1 MNIMTTITIQGHD
14 RHGWDTET
22 VGSMEDVHAY
32 LSHPRRGTIT
42 AYVDGREHTVPAG
55 IGRRCA

>member
-1 MNIMTTITIQGHD
+1 MVAITIQGHD

-22 VGSMEDVHAY
+22 VESMDDIHAY
-32 LSHPRRGTIT
+32 LEHAHAGPIT
-42 AYVDGREHTVPAG
+42 SYICGREYTLPMG

>member
-1 MNIMTTITIQGHD
+1 MVAITLQGHD

-22 VGSMEDVHAY
+22 VESMEDVRAY
-32 LSHPRRGTIT
+32 LEHAHTGPIT
-42 AYVDGREHTVPAG
+42 AYIDGREYTLPAG

>member
-1 MNIMTTITIQGHD
+1 MQITLQGHD

-22 VGSMEDVHAY
+22 VESMEDVRAY
-32 LSHPRRGTIT
+32 LSHPHRGTIT
-42 AYVDGREHTVPAG
+42 AYIGDRMYTLPAG

>member
-1 MNIMTTITIQGHD
+1 MTAITLQGHD

-22 VGSMEDVHAY
+22 VESMENIHAY
-32 LSHPRRGTIT
+32 LEHAHTGSIT
-42 AYVDGREHTVPAG
+42 AYIGDRTYTLPMG

>member
-1 MNIMTTITIQGHD
+1 MTAITLQGHD

-22 VGSMEDVHAY
+22 MESMEDVHAY
-32 LSHPRRGTIT
+32 LEHAHTGTIT
-42 AYVDGREHTVPAG
+42 AYIDGREYTLPAG

>member
-1 MNIMTTITIQGHD
+1 MTTITLQGHD

-22 VGSMEDVHAY
+22 VESMDDIHAY
-32 LSHPRRGTIT
+32 LEHAHTGPIT
-42 AYVDGREHTVPAG
+42 VYIGDRMYTLPMG

>member
-1 MNIMTTITIQGHD
+1 MTAITLQGHD

-22 VGSMEDVHAY
+22 VESMDDIHAY
-32 LSHPRRGTIT
+32 LEHAHTGPIT
-42 AYVDGREHTVPAG
+42 AYIGDRAYTLPMG